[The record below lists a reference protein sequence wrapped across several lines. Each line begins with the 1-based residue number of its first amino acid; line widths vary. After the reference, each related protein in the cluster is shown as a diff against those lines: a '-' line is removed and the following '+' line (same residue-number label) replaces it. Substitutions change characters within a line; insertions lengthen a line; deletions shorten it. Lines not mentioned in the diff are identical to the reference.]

1 MKHIIKTVN
10 YLEDSGL
17 LIKGF
22 TEIIEKKQT
31 KRTKGWMLLH
41 KLGGSLLG
49 NMLAE

>member
-1 MKHIIKTVN
+1 MKDIIKTVN
-10 YLEDSGL
+10 YLEDSGW

-22 TEIIEKKQT
+22 TEIIGKKN